1 MDSITVK
8 VIDLWAALN
17 LMKKDGMK
25 EVTLSLM
32 EAEDDLPA
40 SIELEASGS
49 SQNGFFPDECVSY
62 DPVDAIAE

>member
-17 LMKKDGMK
+17 LMKNDGMK
-25 EVTLSLM
+25 EVTLHLM
-32 EAEDDLPA
+32 DAEDDLPA

-49 SQNGFFPDECVSY
+49 SKNGFFPDECVGY
-62 DPVDAIAE
+62 DPVDAISE